1 MQVWESRAL
10 ICGMFLL
17 SAPTRSYLPF
27 ATKINVLIDI
37 RAYYNEFP
45 LHFDTAPPKNVIPR
59 VPSFFQQFTA
69 LSLLSLLVSPG
80 FFFFFLATR
89 GWIGNDMKTKLIDC
103 NSIFQFLF
111 ISMFIV
117 VHETSIWRVTRHPFS
132 LLLFLFNSFYTG
144 IVFSIFL
151 FLDWAVHADQGV
163 YLLVLDEL
171 LKSFNLRRKT

>member
-80 FFFFFLATR
+80 FFFFFFLASR

-103 NSIFQFLF
+103 NSIFPKNVILRVPSFFQQFPALF
-111 ISMFIV
+111 PLSFFV
-117 VHETSIWRVTRHPFS
+117 SPGFFFFFS
-132 LLLFLFNSFYTG
+132 RYPR
-144 IVFSIFL
+144 
-151 FLDWAVHADQGV
+151 LDW
-163 YLLVLDEL
+163 
-171 LKSFNLRRKT
+171 K